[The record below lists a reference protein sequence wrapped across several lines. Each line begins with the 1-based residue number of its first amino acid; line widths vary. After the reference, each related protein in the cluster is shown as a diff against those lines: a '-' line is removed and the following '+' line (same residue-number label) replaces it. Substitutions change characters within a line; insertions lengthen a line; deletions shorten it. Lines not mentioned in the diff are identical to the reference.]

1 MNKLFLALLT
11 VFIPIIVSAIIIID
25 ESPNGKK
32 NYNDYKQ
39 VEAKQIPSNQKMT
52 VTKSIPAS
60 NTVITNKVVKKTTT
74 SSKQEKPIAPSKAP
88 FSVTKSVYIEPI
100 ESPELLPRS
109 WPWRGATFEN
119 SGTPEDVSK
128 LAAMNV
134 NAIAIQLNVRQIA
147 ESKHMTTEEAWA
159 DRLEWADTILAA
171 CKNNNIVC
179 IIAIFQ
185 FPFDPN
191 LGLKESSP
199 DYWNN
204 KALQYETIEY
214 VAKLAEHFKD
224 AGNELGAYDILS
236 EPLVRFPLGIKQ
248 TPKEWHVVQD
258 AIIRKIKQIDPKR
271 YVIVTP
277 GYGGM
282 PSSFENFKP
291 LNYPKLI
298 YSAHM
303 YSPHRFTHQGLP
315 GFDYGKE
322 YPSTFPSLNK
332 GKLIGYMQPVIDFKQ
347 KYNALVYIGEFSAIR
362 WASGGDQY
370 VSDLIDIFDTNQLS
384 WMYFSYGY
392 HGWNPSY
399 STAYTPNDA
408 VGEYKRQFKGD
419 NTPRWQILKNAF
431 KKNKSLIK

>member
-1 MNKLFLALLT
+1 MNKLFLALLA

-32 NYNDYKQ
+32 NYNTYKQ
-39 VEAKQIPSNQKMT
+39 VEAKQIPSKQKMT

-88 FSVTKSVYIEPI
+88 LSVTKSVYIEPI
-100 ESPELLPRS
+100 ESSELLPHG

-134 NAIAIQLNVRQIA
+134 NAISIQLNVRQIA
-147 ESKHMTTEEAWA
+147 ESKRMTPEEAWD
-159 DRLEWADTILAA
+159 DRLAWADTILAA

-179 IIAIFQ
+179 IIAMFQ

-214 VAKLAEHFKD
+214 VGKLAQHFKD

-236 EPLVRFPLGIKQ
+236 EPLVRFPIGIQQ
-248 TPKEWHVVQD
+248 TPKEWPVLQD

-315 GFDYGKE
+315 GFSYGKE
-322 YPSTFPSLNK
+322 YPSIFPSLNK
-332 GKLIGYMQPVIDFKQ
+332 DKLIEYMQPIIEFKE
-347 KYNALVYIGEFSAIR
+347 KYNTLVYIGEFSSIR
-362 WASGGDQY
+362 RDSGGDQY
-370 VSDLIDIFDTNQLS
+370 VNDVIDIFDSYQMS
-384 WMYFSYGY
+384 WMYFSLGY
-392 HGWNPSY
+392 HGWHPSY
-399 STAYTPNDA
+399 SNIYMKNSFS
-408 VGEYKRQFKGD
+408 GEYKWQFKGD

-431 KKNKSLIK
+431 NKNKSLKK